1 MQRQEVAIDGH
12 TEKVNETRYLSL
24 PLFLYVE
31 YQRFEGK
38 GKTDGEKVAKGETR
52 GSMDW
57 IERLDGEIERDRER
71 EEKRR
76 AADDNGEENFRRV
89 RRWHK
94 SE

>member
-1 MQRQEVAIDGH
+1 M
-12 TEKVNETRYLSL
+12 
-24 PLFLYVE
+24 
-31 YQRFEGK
+31 
-38 GKTDGEKVAKGETR
+38 
-52 GSMDW
+52 
-57 IERLDGEIERDRER
+57 ERLDGEIERDRER